1 MSNIYYIYAYLR
13 QSDGT
18 PYYIGKGNGRRAFK
32 KHKRIS
38 VPADKSKI
46 VIMESGLSEIG
57 ALALERRYI
66 RWWGRKDL
74 GTGILLNVTDGGDG
88 TSNYRLSVEHREKI
102 RLAVKNR
109 PKEIIDKIRLSTTG
123 EKNPF
128 YGKKHSEKTRS
139 LISEKAKSRI
149 GDKNG
154 KSELFHFVSPTGKS
168 YIVKGLNAF
177 CKEHMLSPG
186 NMCAV
191 ASGARKHSKGWVCKK
206 IEGGVSSPNI
216 IT

>member
-1 MSNIYYIYAYLR
+1 MSNIYYVYAYVR
-13 QSDGT
+13 QDGT
-18 PYYIGKGNGRRAFK
+18 PYYIGKGSGRRAFK
-32 KHKRIS
+32 KHKTAKT
-38 VPADKSKI
+38 PKDKSRI
-46 VIMESGLSEIG
+46 IIMESGLTEIG

-66 RWWGRKDL
+66 RWYGRKDNR
-74 GTGILLNVTDGGDG
+74 TGNLTDGGDG
-88 TSNYRLSVEHREKI
+88 TSNYRLSIEHKEKI
-102 RLAVKNR
+102 RQAVKNR
-109 PKEIIDKIRLSTTG
+109 PKEIIEKIRLSTTG
-123 EKNPF
+123 ENNPF

-139 LISEKAKSRI
+139 LISAKAKNKI

-154 KSELFHFVSPTGKS
+154 RSELFHFVSPTGKS

-191 ASGARKHSKGWVCKK
+191 AAGARKQSKGWVCKK

-216 IT
+216 ITQI